1 MKKET
6 SKLNLDFCTSFLMKV
21 SFRQFSR
28 KKKKKRSGG
37 NGSVFPV
44 FTGNYLWEKVG
55 KIFAMALNALHKFN

>member
-28 KKKKKRSGG
+28 KKKKEGG
-37 NGSVFPV
+37 NGFVFLV
-44 FTGNYLWEKVG
+44 FSGNYLWEKVG
-55 KIFAMALNALHKFN
+55 KSFAMALNALHKFN